1 MTETIMHEA
10 GPRIST
16 AIKVCRDFIAQKI
29 PPKNSPPLA
38 GGDKVPLR
46 FNEKIKKDGMSP
58 SGREGDYV
66 FLFTLTPA
74 LPPQGGGSKRHFP
87 VMPPPEV
94 ALWPEI

>member
-1 MTETIMHEA
+1 MHEA

-38 GGDKVPLR
+38 GGDK
-46 FNEKIKKDGMSP
+46 G
-58 SGREGDYV
+58 EGDYV

-87 VMPPPEV
+87 VMPPAKV